1 MKEIIYNVPV
11 EVNQE
16 QYNIL
21 MNIFSGIV
29 AGRKTNDKYFIK
41 VLIPNYTKHVQEYF
55 NTSIS

>member
-29 AGRKTNDKYFIK
+29 AGRKTKDKYFIK